1 MKVVFATPTVERP
14 HDAYLK
20 AMEDSL
26 PALDAAGIEHSI
38 VFEVGNP
45 YISNAR
51 ATLLRKALDTKP
63 DCVVFLDHDVSWRPE
78 DMVRL
83 IEAPYEVVAG
93 TYRFKLDE
101 EEYMGRW
108 ATDEHG
114 NIAEANDHGCIRA
127 NCVPAGFLKV
137 TTEAIERFMRAYPK
151 LVYGTPVA
159 PHVDLFNHGA
169 FGGVWFGEDYAFCR
183 NWNDLGGKVWLMTD
197 LNIGHHSKDK
207 EYPGNL
213 HNYLI
218 RKAQEARQDA

>member
-14 HDAYLK
+14 HNAYLE
-20 AMEDSL
+20 AMENCI

-63 DCVVFLDHDVSWRPE
+63 DAVVFLDHDVSWRPE

-83 IEAPYEVVAG
+83 CQAPLDVVAG
-93 TYRFKLDE
+93 TYRYKLDE
-101 EEYMGRW
+101 EEYMGRL
-108 ATDEHG
+108 ATDENG
-114 NIAEANDHGCIRA
+114 EIAEANDYGCIRA

-137 TTEAIERFMRAYPK
+137 SVDAVDRFMGAYPE
-151 LVYGTPVA
+151 LVYGKHWHPY
-159 PHVDLFNHGA
+159 VDMFNHGA
-169 FGGVWFGEDYAFCR
+169 FRRVWFGEDYAFSR

-197 LNIGHHSKDK
+197 LNIGHHSKDRA
-207 EYPGNL
+207 YPGNL
-213 HNYLI
+213 HQYLV
-218 RKAQEARQDA
+218 RRAQKGRDAE

>member
-1 MKVVFATPTVERP
+1 MKIVFATPTVERP

-20 AMEDSL
+20 AMEACL
-26 PALDAAGIEHSI
+26 PALDAEGIEHSI

-63 DCVVFLDHDVSWRPE
+63 DAVVFLDHDVSWRPQ

-83 IEAPYEVVAG
+83 CKAPLDVVAG
-93 TYRFKLDE
+93 TYRFKTDE
-101 EEYMGRW
+101 ESYMGRW
-108 ATDEHG
+108 ATDEDG
-114 NIAEANDHGCIRA
+114 RIAEANDYGCIRA

-137 TTEAIERFMRAYPK
+137 SADAVDRFMTAYPK
-151 LVYGTPVA
+151 LVYGKKWH

-169 FGGVWFGEDYAFCR
+169 FGGLWFGEDYAFCR

-197 LNIGHHSKDK
+197 LSISHHAADK

-213 HNYLI
+213 HQYLI
-218 RKAQEARQDA
+218 RKAQEAKTE